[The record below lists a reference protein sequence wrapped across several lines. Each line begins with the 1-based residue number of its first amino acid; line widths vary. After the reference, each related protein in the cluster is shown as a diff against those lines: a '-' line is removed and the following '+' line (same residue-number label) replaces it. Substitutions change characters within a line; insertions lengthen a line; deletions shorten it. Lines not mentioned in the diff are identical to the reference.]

1 MATKPTEVERLSA
14 LIRSKLQD
22 LERGEAEGDMPS
34 VSELNAIR
42 RLIDWVEGERSLA
55 EAREITKG

>member
-1 MATKPTEVERLSA
+1 
-14 LIRSKLQD
+14 
-22 LERGEAEGDMPS
+22 
-34 VSELNAIR
+34 LNAIR

>member
-14 LIRSKLQD
+14 LIESKLQD